1 MDSRIWAKSEMI
13 KKHFK
18 SFAETLSLKGRKI
31 NQEKNSVI
39 TGKVSHL
46 RKRGFVV
53 LDHLVGSDLIKQV
66 QIDIAKNFEQDFNIK
81 YPCLA
86 QSKIDDHEHNDLIQS
101 NFLATPETLTQRGL
115 TFNREDVENYQQM
128 LRDFQPSTLTLPM
141 PSIKNYYDLWLDPMV
156 MDLVSAYMGFVPELT
171 EAYVRRNFPFNYR
184 VMNHYWHRDSNH
196 SKHLLKAFVFFTDCD
211 IKTGAHHYIAGS
223 VDDER
228 FRDKT
233 YYSDEEIND
242 VWPIESENHMV
253 STVPAGTIIIEDT
266 RGLHKAGHLEQSYR
280 DLGYA
285 VFLPPN
291 HFKKSPCLYTIEDNT
306 FDTLSDDQKRFIPSK
321 NIRVKN

>member
-1 MDSRIWAKSEMI
+1 MLGSI
-13 KKHFK
+13 KK
-18 SFAETLSLKGRKI
+18 
-31 NQEKNSVI
+31 
-39 TGKVSHL
+39 
-46 RKRGFVV
+46 
-53 LDHLVGSDLIKQV
+53 
-66 QIDIAKNFEQDFNIK
+66 
-81 YPCLA
+81 
-86 QSKIDDHEHNDLIQS
+86 DDHEHNDLIQS
-101 NFLATPETLTQRGL
+101 NFLATPETLAQRGL
-115 TFNREDVENYQQM
+115 TFNRGDVENYQQM

-223 VDDER
+223 VHDER

-242 VWPIESENHMV
+242 VWPIGSENHMI
-253 STVPAGTIIIEDT
+253 STVLAGTIIIEDT
-266 RGLHKAGHLEQSYR
+266 RGLHKAGTSSNHIVILAMLYSCLLTILKNHPVCSPLKTVLLIPLAMTRNASFRQKT
-280 DLGYA
+280 LGSRIN
-285 VFLPPN
+285 V
-291 HFKKSPCLYTIEDNT
+291 
-306 FDTLSDDQKRFIPSK
+306 
-321 NIRVKN
+321 